1 MDAKIKDFVSKNHLL
16 ALSVL
21 DNQQEIYTASCYYAF
36 CEKYISL
43 VFKSM
48 QDCKHIQFAKCNPK
62 VGVIIAADSKK
73 LHLIKGLQIKASFR
87 ESLEKEKS
95 LYYKRFPYALLG
107 NGEVFTLD
115 ILWAKYTDNTLLIEK
130 KLIYQRNL

>member
-1 MDAKIKDFVSKNHLL
+1 MDAKIKNFVSSNHLL

-62 VGVIIAADSKK
+62 VGVIIAEDSKK
-73 LHLIKGLQIKASFR
+73 LHLIKGLQIKASF
-87 ESLEKEKS
+87 
-95 LYYKRFPYALLG
+95 
-107 NGEVFTLD
+107 TLD
-115 ILWAKYTDNTLLIEK
+115 ILWAKYTDNTLLMEK